1 MVSLINSSF
10 CSLEVVL
17 KDARDPSRPI
27 EVARKELPYSF
38 DVRSSKPRIKQPTG
52 DQNVRRGARHLG
64 PAAIPSPPATS
75 QLAMELEEI
84 KHMAGEFPDRERA
97 ELRTRGH
104 VSSISESEQQEIS
117 ELQCLPFAIPVP
129 NPALLVREVRPQ
141 HDSPGGED
149 RDSPEGCQ
157 GLVIATRSGGSS
169 LRINPPPTPSTSNA
183 GAQDISGNRGQP
195 YNTPNIQSPLFSHV
209 PLSALSFPRIPTSPE
224 AQIRVKVAERD
235 VQINALE
242 TTIKNLEGTLEADG
256 REKDAALRPLIE
268 YLYSQILAIQKEI
281 ADRLN
286 AFSAE
291 RQKAE
296 AVVSTEI
303 ADLEAQINI
312 LKEENFRDASILT
325 TISNTT
331 K

>member
-1 MVSLINSSF
+1 
-10 CSLEVVL
+10 
-17 KDARDPSRPI
+17 
-27 EVARKELPYSF
+27 
-38 DVRSSKPRIKQPTG
+38 
-52 DQNVRRGARHLG
+52 
-64 PAAIPSPPATS
+64 
-75 QLAMELEEI
+75 MELEDIEL
-84 KHMAGEFPDRERA
+84 MAGEFPDCERA
-97 ELRTRGH
+97 ERRTCGH
-104 VSSISESEQQEIS
+104 VSSLGKSEQQSPS
-117 ELQCLPFAIPVP
+117 ELQRLSFASPVP
-129 NPALLVREVRPQ
+129 KPALLVQEVRPQ
-141 HDSPGGED
+141 HDPAGGED

-157 GLVIATRSGGSS
+157 GIVIATRSGGSS
-169 LRINPPPTPSTSNA
+169 LRINAPPTPSTSDA
-183 GAQDISGNRGQP
+183 GAQHISGDRGQP
-195 YNTPNIQSPLFSHV
+195 YNTSNIQSPLFSHV

-224 AQIRVKVAERD
+224 AQIRVNVAERD

-296 AVVSTEI
+296 AVVSAEI
-303 ADLEAQINI
+303 ADLEAQIHI
-312 LKEENFRDASILT
+312 LKEENLRDASILT
-325 TISNTT
+325 TIS